1 VIYFATLPYKLQDA
15 SVNRKFIEETTIK
28 DKLWCCRRNFGQDG
42 GGKDFDDEFH
52 YWINKQTHKVDYLA
66 YSYRTNDGGV
76 RFRTAFNTRVI
87 DGLTFQDYIN
97 YEAPRNPFERFTETI
112 RTGKLKELSKILTE
126 DVINNSRF

>member
-1 VIYFATLPYKLQDA
+1 MLPYKLQDA
-15 SVNRKFIEETTIK
+15 SVNRKFIETTIK
-28 DKLWCCRRNFGQDG
+28 DKQYDVGVTLVRTAEV
-42 GGKDFDDEFH
+42 DFDDEFH

-97 YEAPRNPFERFTETI
+97 YEAPIGP
-112 RTGKLKELSKILTE
+112 L
-126 DVINNSRF
+126 

>member
-15 SVNRKFIEETTIK
+15 SVNRKFIEETIK
-28 DKLWCCRRNFGQDG
+28 DKQYDVVGVTLVRS

-76 RFRTAFNTRVI
+76 RFRTALI
-87 DGLTFQDYIN
+87 QG
-97 YEAPRNPFERFTETI
+97 
-112 RTGKLKELSKILTE
+112 
-126 DVINNSRF
+126 